1 MAGIVRR
8 LGRDE
13 SGVSAIDYGLLLGLV
28 ALAAVGAFALLA
40 SSVTGIYDVNA
51 TAVKDVADRATAP

>member
-1 MAGIVRR
+1 MAGLVES

-13 SGVSAIDYGLLLGLV
+13 SGVAAIDYGLLLGLI

-40 SSVTGIYDVNA
+40 SSVTDIYEVNA
-51 TAVKDVADRATAP
+51 TAVRDVADRATAP